1 MDVSGN
7 NFCDII
13 QHFYFNFQF
22 FYLKLGFTALT
33 EKMSSSLGRAG
44 AEEVN
49 IHMIVI
55 LNFQKFGR
63 GVVCDEDKVD
73 LGV

>member
-1 MDVSGN
+1 MRSG
-7 NFCDII
+7 
-13 QHFYFNFQF
+13 
-22 FYLKLGFTALT
+22 
-33 EKMSSSLGRAG
+33 SV
-44 AEEVN
+44 EEVN

-63 GVVCDEDKVD
+63 GVVRDEDKVD